1 MFPEEIKIPSY
12 LINIILQFVSIL
24 HFCDNS
30 FEWDLTK
37 DTAYVQIVN
46 ALVSDSMHYNTSSC
60 LVILIQGFSLIL
72 HFTFFLTAHNMKL
85 DKTKHPA
92 MFSVTEDGRD
102 FLDSASL

>member
-1 MFPEEIKIPSY
+1 MFPEEIKTPSY

-85 DKTKHPA
+85 DKAKHPA